1 MANSSYSHEFLSNFG
16 PAIPDYMLDFVQ
28 APQMSDALKDVI
40 AEKPGRKAL
49 DISNLDDA
57 RTAIAGL
64 MAQVEPTMIETPVGS
79 FSPARG
85 VGAVFGALGA
95 GPIAA
100 GAGAL
105 AGITT
110 AKGAPASLG
119 DRAIPVTNTV
129 LDKVT
134 LENEARNLV
143 NFARNP
149 QDTFMIDGE
158 KVSIT
163 QQPGPFG
170 TTMETIQGMFD
181 GTPDELRAAKAFQ
194 DDLDAKGLMVQNVSL
209 TGETIDG
216 RTTQVTDGRG
226 NPISTGMNEI
236 VQSPTAD
243 VQDPAA
249 MEAAQD
255 DEEDDFDEAQQLEE

>member
-57 RTAIAGL
+57 RTAISGL
-64 MAQVEPTMIETPVGS
+64 MAQVEPTMVETPLGS
-79 FSPARG
+79 FSPAKG
-85 VGAVFGALGA
+85 VGAVFSALGG

-110 AKGAPASLG
+110 AKGAPASLI
-119 DRAIPVTNTV
+119 DPNAPKERAIPVTNTV

-181 GTPDELRAAKAFQ
+181 GTPDELRAAAAFR
-194 DDLDAKGLMVQNVSL
+194 DDLEAKGLMVQNVSV

-226 NPISTGMNEI
+226 HPIATGMNEI
-236 VQSPTAD
+236 VQSRSAN
-243 VQDPAA
+243 A
-249 MEAAQD
+249 EQD
-255 DEEDDFDEAQQLEE
+255 DEEDDFDEAQQPEE

>member
-28 APQMSDALKDVI
+28 APQMSEALKDVI

-85 VGAVFGALGA
+85 VGTAFSALGA
-95 GPIAA
+95 GPIAL

-105 AGITT
+105 AGITP

-119 DRAIPVTNTV
+119 DRAIPVTNTF
-129 LDKVT
+129 LDNVT

-149 QDTFMIDGE
+149 QDTFMINGE

-194 DDLDAKGLMVQNVSL
+194 DDLDAKGLMVQNVSV
-209 TGETIDG
+209 TGATIDG

-226 NPISTGMNEI
+226 NPIGTGMNEI
-236 VQSPTAD
+236 VSKD
-243 VQDPAA
+243 YGEMDDDPGAGFGRG
-249 MEAAQD
+249 D
-255 DEEDDFDEAQQLEE
+255 LEEDDVSLEG